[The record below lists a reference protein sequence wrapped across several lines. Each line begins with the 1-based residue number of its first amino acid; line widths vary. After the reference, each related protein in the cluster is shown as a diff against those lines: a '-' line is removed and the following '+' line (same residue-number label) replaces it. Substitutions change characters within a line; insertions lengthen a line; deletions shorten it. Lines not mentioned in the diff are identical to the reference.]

1 LLSVANSEFKQ
12 SRVGRLIT
20 IHGKVRD
27 VVKINLKT
35 LEKVVMINEEAKKF
49 STTTI
54 IKDNRMVEEYGV
66 DEIDDIIAN
75 TSNSEKVAQTKDI
88 TADMQEKYKGKPSE
102 GHLMLEIFARNK
114 QIQQLLTSMMNIA
127 QQKEE
132 NNIQLNDV
140 KDRLAEIREVTLDQT
155 VMLGQVDIAIT
166 DARELSLERF
176 LNPEFKK
183 ILNQQN
189 RKSSSSRYE
198 ANKVLNDDIDAII
211 AKRTKES
218 KVTDIFHHIFSK

>member
-1 LLSVANSEFKQ
+1 MITSKFSGQVLSGRGTVREIQATYLGRYQGRKMIVISNHKVYFAVTVCRKQ
-12 SRVGRLIT
+12 RVQAVKN
-20 IHGKVRD
+20 GKTDHHSWQGQRHD
-27 VVKINLKT
+27 QDQLED

-49 STTTI
+49 STTTV

-140 KDRLAEIREVTLDQT
+140 KDRLAEIREVTPD
-155 VMLGQVDIAIT
+155 
-166 DARELSLERF
+166 
-176 LNPEFKK
+176 
-183 ILNQQN
+183 
-189 RKSSSSRYE
+189 
-198 ANKVLNDDIDAII
+198 
-211 AKRTKES
+211 
-218 KVTDIFHHIFSK
+218 

>member
-1 LLSVANSEFKQ
+1 M
-12 SRVGRLIT
+12 GRLIT

-27 VVKINLKT
+27 MIKINLKT
-35 LEKVVMINEEAKKF
+35 LEKMVMINEEAKKF
-49 STTTI
+49 STTTV

-140 KDRLAEIREVTLDQT
+140 KDRLAEIREVTPD
-155 VMLGQVDIAIT
+155 
-166 DARELSLERF
+166 
-176 LNPEFKK
+176 
-183 ILNQQN
+183 
-189 RKSSSSRYE
+189 
-198 ANKVLNDDIDAII
+198 
-211 AKRTKES
+211 
-218 KVTDIFHHIFSK
+218 